1 MADEDDEIDEASVG
15 TDDDGAAP
23 KKRRISGRSL
33 VMFVVLPL
41 LLLGGGGGGA
51 YYTGY
56 LDFSGGDAEPEIARV
71 PKTFY
76 DMPEMLVNL
85 SERDGTR
92 SQYLKLRVSL
102 EFEGEDSKSVVEP
115 VLPRIIDMFHVYLR
129 ELRGADLDGSAG
141 IFRLKEELIR
151 RVNLEISPDRVSDVL
166 FKEII
171 VQ

>member
-1 MADEDDEIDEASVG
+1 MADQDEEISEEDVG
-15 TDDDGAAP
+15 ADGDRRGP
-23 KKRRISGRSL
+23 RKRKISGRSL
-33 VMFVVLPL
+33 VLFVVLPL

-51 YYTGY
+51 YVMGVF
-56 LDFSGGDAEPEIARV
+56 DMAGADAEPEVVRM
-71 PKTFY
+71 PKSFY

-92 SQYLKLRVSL
+92 SLYLKLRVSL
-102 EFEGEDSKSVVEP
+102 ELEGERAKMAVEP

-129 ELRGADLDGSAG
+129 ELRPSDLDGSAG

-151 RVNLEISPDRVSDVL
+151 RVNLEITPDEVSDVL

-171 VQ
+171 IQ